1 MTGYTGSQLNKKLS
15 DLVDSFVMDNNPSA
29 LDDMLP
35 DLLSDPDQRNEAID
49 DLINYIENNKEE
61 IWTFT
66 KNYKN
71 WELIYKI

>member
-61 IWTFT
+61 I
-66 KNYKN
+66 
-71 WELIYKI
+71 